1 MKMFERLLKQAPIF
15 KDTVLAIGNLT
26 KTANDLVKGYTQ
38 LAKMVIED
46 RKAINELYEMHT
58 EILLEKELR
67 ARGKVNNNITVKG
80 PVVDTQFIEEEVSEE
95 KKKAMN

>member
-1 MKMFERLLKQAPIF
+1 MFDKLLKQAPIF

-26 KTANDLVKGYTQ
+26 KTLNDLVKGYTQ
-38 LAKMVIED
+38 MAKMVIED

-58 EILLEKELR
+58 ELLLEREMKSR
-67 ARGKVNNNITVKG
+67 DNRIAVKQG
-80 PVVDTQFIEEEVSEE
+80 PVVDTHFVDEVSEE

>member
-1 MKMFERLLKQAPIF
+1 MRMFDKLLKQAPIF

-26 KTANDLVKGYTQ
+26 KTLNDLVKGYTQ
-38 LAKMVIED
+38 MAKMVIED

-58 EILLEKELR
+58 ELLLEREMKSR
-67 ARGKVNNNITVKG
+67 DNRIAVKQG
-80 PVVDTQFIEEEVSEE
+80 PVVDTHFVDEVSEE